1 MKTANSSIKD
11 QLGRYLVD
19 LAIIKIDSWA
29 TKEFE
34 KLRRTAKFPV
44 CVPLNKDSWAVGT
57 HQIDRIN
64 DANWKVTKDKELVHI
79 FYSKKAAAFYA
90 LLYRLGYSVTA
101 DSLRE
106 RDSTVARIYDELEFY
121 NKKISKTIGKS
132 DEFKYQ
138 LRTVRRHELRLQYT
152 AAQHELDKKVKAAQS
167 LIAKILQVN

>member
-1 MKTANSSIKD
+1 MKTAKSSIKD

-19 LAIIKIDSWA
+19 LAIIKIESWA

-57 HQIDRIN
+57 HQIDRIS
-64 DANWKVTKDKELVHI
+64 DANWKVTKDEELVHI

-90 LLYRLGYSVTA
+90 LLYKMGYSVTA
-101 DSLRE
+101 ELLKECDQ
-106 RDSTVARIYDELEFY
+106 TIAKIYDELEFY
-121 NKKISKTIGKS
+121 NKKISKTSSKS

-138 LRTVRRHELRLQYT
+138 LRTVRRHELRLQYD
-152 AAQHELDKKVKAAQS
+152 AAQHELEKKLRAAQS